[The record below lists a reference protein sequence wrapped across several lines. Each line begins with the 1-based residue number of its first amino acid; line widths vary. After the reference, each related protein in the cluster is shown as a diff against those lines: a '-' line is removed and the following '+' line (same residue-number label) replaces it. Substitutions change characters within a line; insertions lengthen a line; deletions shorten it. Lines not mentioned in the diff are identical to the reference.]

1 MFKLDLEKAE
11 DQIANICW
19 IIEKVGEFQKNV
31 YFCFI
36 DYAKAFGYMYHN
48 KLWKVLKDREP
59 DHLTYLVRNLYAGQ
73 GATVRTEHGTMDW
86 F

>member
-1 MFKLDLEKAE
+1 MTVQQGFNSTWTENLQMFKLDLEKAE

-36 DYAKAFGYMYHN
+36 DYSKAFDCVDHK
-48 KLWKVLKDREP
+48 KL
-59 DHLTYLVRNLYAGQ
+59 
-73 GATVRTEHGTMDW
+73 
-86 F
+86 